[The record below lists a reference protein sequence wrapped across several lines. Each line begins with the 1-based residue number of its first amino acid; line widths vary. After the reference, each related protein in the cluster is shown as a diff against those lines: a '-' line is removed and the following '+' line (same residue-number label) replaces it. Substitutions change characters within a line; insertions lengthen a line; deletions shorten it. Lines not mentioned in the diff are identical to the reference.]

1 VATTFL
7 TASTVA
13 ADDLPIIRVEEDW
26 RVEVGSPAPEDH
38 APQIV
43 GEVRAIPV
51 FSSVSDPGNN
61 ATYIIER
68 FVGVRIMDVRLTG
81 NPNNRR
87 VVIQPAPFSDPTV
100 IRGNTE
106 IRSDSIFTTP
116 VLIR

>member
-1 VATTFL
+1 
-7 TASTVA
+7 
-13 ADDLPIIRVEEDW
+13 
-26 RVEVGSPAPEDH
+26 
-38 APQIV
+38 
-43 GEVRAIPV
+43 
-51 FSSVSDPGNN
+51 
-61 ATYIIER
+61 
-68 FVGVRIMDVRLTG
+68 MDVRLTG